1 MMKIVTIPN
10 TVLTTPTKPVTAID
24 ARIKKL
30 VVEMEKTLMAQ
41 TDPEGVGL
49 AATQVGMNLSLFIV
63 KNNPQEKTRVFINP
77 KIISTEELPASPLA
91 TRGRMEGCL
100 SIPRIW
106 APLARARRVT
116 VEYQDLEGA
125 LHTRTFTGLQSTIV
139 LHEVDHLNG
148 VLFTQR
154 CLENNIPLYEE
165 RGDSLELMKTI

>member
-1 MMKIVTIPN
+1 MLKIVTIPN
-10 TVLTTPTKPVTAID
+10 TVLTTPTKPVIDID

-30 VVEMEKTLMAQ
+30 VVEMEKTLIAQ
-41 TDPEGVGL
+41 KDPEGVGL
-49 AATQVGMNLSLFIV
+49 AATQVGMNMSLFIV
-63 KNNPQEKTRVFINP
+63 KNNPQEKTRVFI
-77 KIISTEELPASPLA
+77 EELPPTPLA

-106 APLARARRVT
+106 APLARARKVT
-116 VEYQDLEGA
+116 VEYQDLEGVK
-125 LHTRTFTGLQSTIV
+125 HTRTFTGLQSTIV

-165 RGDSLELMKTI
+165 QGGSLELMKTI